1 MRQLEHKLNRTRA
14 VLRRAWSRLASVD
27 PDIVAPA
34 RLVLQLDDRDL
45 AGTMGTGEE
54 LTLQEWNQT
63 IAQVIEWLGPVPVT
77 VIATRNT
84 TDALVPELIR
94 FAHRLECPTTLVT
107 DGTGIDVDK
116 AVELLA
122 SGLSSIRVL
131 VGGVSDEVQQRTVGN
146 DAAAATGAVAAMLS
160 ARRDTELDID
170 IEVIIPW
177 VEGVTEELNAIVG
190 WARQAGADG
199 FRLTAPYRAASL
211 PADPELLDEI
221 VDSSEGFCRNTSVNL
236 EELHA
241 MVAHQDGAPG
251 LSRSHSRRRFKCS
264 VGGERLVIGRRRSVY
279 SCPFHAPIVELDVD
293 FASAWAQA
301 GTHLE
306 CIATCTRAC
315 VHAELAPQPILG

>member
-1 MRQLEHKLNRTRA
+1 MRQLEHKLNRTRG
-14 VLRRAWSRLASVD
+14 VLRRAWSRFASVD

-34 RLVLQLDDRDL
+34 RLILQLDDRDVE
-45 AGTMGTGEE
+45 GTMGSGDE
-54 LTLQEWNQT
+54 LSLREWNQA

-77 VIATRNT
+77 VIATRNAG
-84 TDALVPELIR
+84 DVLVPELIR

-107 DGTGIDVDK
+107 DGTGVDGDK
-116 AVELLA
+116 AVELLS
-122 SGLSSIRVL
+122 SGLSAIRFL

-146 DAAAATGAVAAMLS
+146 DAADATGGVSAMLA
-160 ARRDTELDID
+160 ARRETEMDVD
-170 IEVIIPW
+170 IEVAIPW
-177 VEGVTEELNAIVG
+177 VEGVTEELTAIVG
-190 WARQAGADG
+190 WARQAGVDG
-199 FRLTAPYRAASL
+199 FRISAPYRAVSL

-221 VDSSEGFCRNTSVNL
+221 VDSSEGLCRNTPISI

-251 LSRSHSRRRFKCS
+251 LARTHSRRRFKCS

-293 FASAWAQA
+293 FASGWAQA

-306 CIATCTRAC
+306 SIASCTRAC
-315 VHAELAPQPILG
+315 VHTELAPQPILG

>member
-1 MRQLEHKLNRTRA
+1 MRQLEHKLNQTRG

-27 PDIVAPA
+27 PEMVAPA
-34 RLVLQLDDRDL
+34 RLVLQLDDRNL
-45 AGTMGTGEE
+45 PGTMGTGKE
-54 LTLQEWNQT
+54 LSPFEWNQA

-84 TDALVPELIR
+84 ADVQVPELIR

-107 DGTGIDVDK
+107 DGTGIDEDK
-116 AVELLA
+116 AIELLS
-122 SGLSSIRVL
+122 SGLSAVRFL

-146 DAAAATGAVAAMLS
+146 DAAAATGAVFAMLS
-160 ARRDTELDID
+160 ARRDTDLDLD
-170 IEVIIPW
+170 VEVDIPW

-190 WARQAGADG
+190 WARQAGVDG
-199 FRLTAPYRAASL
+199 FRITAPYRATAL

-221 VDSSEGFCRNTSVNL
+221 VDSSDGFCRNTPTSI

-251 LSRSHSRRRFKCS
+251 LSRTHSRRRFKCS
-264 VGGERLVIGRRRSVY
+264 VGGERLVIGRRRSIY
-279 SCPFHAPIVELDVD
+279 SCPFHAPIVEFDVD

-301 GTHLE
+301 GTHLG
-306 CIATCTRAC
+306 CIASCNRAC
-315 VHAELAPQPILG
+315 VHTELAPQPILG